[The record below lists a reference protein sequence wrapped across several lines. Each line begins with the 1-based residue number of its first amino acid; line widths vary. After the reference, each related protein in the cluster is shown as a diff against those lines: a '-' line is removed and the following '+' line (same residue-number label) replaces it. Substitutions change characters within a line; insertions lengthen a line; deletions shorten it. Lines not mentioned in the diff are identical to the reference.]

1 MLLELPLG
9 LETLLA
15 SGCRLP
21 ELDLL
26 RLDWAWPS
34 RGEVAS
40 ASPAAKP
47 RDPPGLRL
55 SEAGLEASLSSLY
68 FLLRRNDEV
77 AVAAAVF
84 SSLIGLLLLLVSS
97 FFRVERSRA
106 EDS

>member
-1 MLLELPLG
+1 M
-9 LETLLA
+9 ETLLA
-15 SGCRLP
+15 SGPCRLP

-77 AVAAAVF
+77 AMAAVF

-97 FFRVERSRA
+97 FFRVERSSA